1 MYEDRR
7 ETFSIKDVVLQLLFI
22 VLLVF
27 ILIWLFP
34 TKGYLEK
41 KLDGINA
48 GIDEKL
54 RPLYT
59 RLFTDNILTMK
70 DAAKSYFTTPRLP
83 QEVGDKVKMTLGEM
97 YEKGLLL
104 ELVDS
109 NNNSCDTTKSYV
121 ELTKTQDEFELK
133 VTLSCSDK
141 EAYIIEHLGC
151 YDYCQGRLCT
161 KEENEIERTK
171 VDPTPTPTPTPDPD
185 PDPTPTPTP
194 VVKKYRYEYVLVTAE
209 KCGGYGSWSEWTKN
223 KIEENKTTKVQTKTE
238 KELDY
243 YKKEYTVVDTKYKDE
258 EYYEDVK
265 YGYSTRTIKKTATYN
280 YTTKTTT
287 TLLSYAQKTYEAS
300 ATYDYIYNTVTT
312 GTTGGS
318 SNWVSAGT
326 TSSKTPLQSTSTVKY
341 TRISAPTN
349 DDCGGPCSEEDTYY
363 YRVEKLVTTP
373 GTPVTTTT
381 KTCPTGTVE
390 KADKT
395 GCIATSTRT
404 ENYCPTGTDNGSGCV
419 VTNTEKYCAAGTTE
433 NAAKTGCEVVTYE
446 KQNYCALN
454 GTDTGSGC
462 VIKVKKTKK
471 IAELVY
477 GWVQG
482 EAVYKNVTYYRSATR
497 SCTKGTTDY
506 KWSES
511 NNDTTLKSQGYTLT
525 GKVEEI

>member
-41 KLDGINA
+41 KLDGIEA

-54 RPLYT
+54 QPLYT

-70 DAAKSYFTTPRLP
+70 DAAKSYYTTPRLP
-83 QEVGDKVKMTLGEM
+83 QEVGDKVTMTLGEM

-109 NNNSCDTTKSYV
+109 NNNSCDATKSYI
-121 ELTKTQDEFELK
+121 ELTKTQDEYELK

-151 YDYCQGRLCT
+151 YDYCNGRLCT
-161 KEENEIERTK
+161 KEENEVERTK
-171 VDPTPTPTPTPDPD
+171 TE
-185 PDPTPTPTP
+185 PTP
-194 VVKKYRYEYVLVTAE
+194 VTKKYRYQYVLYTGE
-209 KCGGYGSWSEWTKN
+209 KCSNYGSWGEWTSN
-223 KIEENKTTKVQTKTE
+223 RIDENKYTKVQTKTE
-238 KELDY
+238 KEVDY
-243 YKKEYTVVDTKYKDE
+243 YKKEYKVVDTKYKDV
-258 EYYEDVK
+258 EYYDDVY

-287 TLLSYAQKTYEAS
+287 TLTTYAQKTLTATAS
-300 ATYDYIYNTVTT
+300 YDYIYDTVTT

-318 SNWVSAGT
+318 STWVDAGT
-326 TSSKTPLQSTSTVKY
+326 ISSKTPKQSTTTERY

-349 DDCGGPCSEEDTYY
+349 DDCGIACADDDTYY
-363 YRVEKLVTTP
+363 YRVEKLVTSG

-381 KTCPTGTVE
+381 KRCPAGTVE

-395 GCIATSTRT
+395 GCTATGTRV
-404 ENYCPTGTDNGSGCV
+404 ENYCPLGTDNGSGCV
-419 VTNTEKYCAAGTTE
+419 IVNTEKYCEGGTTE
-433 NAAKTGCEVVTYE
+433 NAAKTGCEIVTYE

-454 GTDTGSGC
+454 GTNTGSGC
-462 VIKVKKTKK
+462 VVKVKKTKK
-471 IAELVY
+471 VAELVY
-477 GWVQG
+477 GWVEG
-482 EAVYKNVTYYRSATR
+482 EAVYKDVTYYRSATR
-497 SCTKGTTDY
+497 TCSNGTTDY

-511 NNDTTLKSQGYTLT
+511 SNDSSLKAQGYALT
-525 GKVEEI
+525 GVTEEI